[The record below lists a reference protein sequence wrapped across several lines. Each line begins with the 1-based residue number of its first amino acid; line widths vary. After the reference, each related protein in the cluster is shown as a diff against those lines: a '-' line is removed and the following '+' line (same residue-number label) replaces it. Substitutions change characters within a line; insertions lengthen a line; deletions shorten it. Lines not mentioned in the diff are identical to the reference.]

1 MSQKLN
7 STKYNRK
14 LSQFKNEL
22 KLHSAFE
29 TTKEF
34 VAGFVGQPEW
44 TPTLIDKRTKKLANW
59 AVTRW
64 PD

>member
-1 MSQKLN
+1 MLETEEHKRTVCKNLLPMSQKLN
-7 STKYNRK
+7 STKSNRK

-44 TPTLIDKRTKKLANW
+44 ILH
-59 AVTRW
+59 
-64 PD
+64 